1 VLLVYHL
8 QQWKPLFLV
17 SVVLDDSFCFDQSLA
32 GSFDVS
38 ADHFIDLWMMLVHFL
53 VQRTQGYLAGLVD
66 VTYKPV
72 QGLGNVEHVR
82 RVHAAH
88 LQFICHL
95 HLSSFYVEIRSH

>member
-8 QQWKPLFLV
+8 QQWKPLVLV

-72 QGLGNVEHVR
+72 QGLGNVEHLM